1 MTMMCFLSLDHQTG
15 LPRSLVYPR
24 TRKQG
29 TLVNDSNIPGSDQ
42 HNLSPQADM
51 SQMQE
56 RPACSGEQKN
66 DLLCELNV
74 IEQVANIC
82 RTTVVRGAWKS
93 GQELAVHGWIYGIE
107 DGILKDLDVC
117 IASLDEISRVERI
130 K

>member
-1 MTMMCFLSLDHQTG
+1 
-15 LPRSLVYPR
+15 
-24 TRKQG
+24 
-29 TLVNDSNIPGSDQ
+29 
-42 HNLSPQADM
+42 
-51 SQMQE
+51 MQE
-56 RPACSGEQKN
+56 RPACSGEQKI